1 MTKPAPL
8 TYRVR
13 HERIQRA
20 LRLPPVPELAC
31 TAPTARLERGFFST
45 VAAVCDVL
53 GEAHALAHMTRADL
67 ERLVELGEL
76 ARERLAERD

>member
-1 MTKPAPL
+1 MTKPAPV
-8 TYRVR
+8 YPVRRERVVR
-13 HERIQRA
+13 
-20 LRLPPVPELAC
+20 LLSLPPVPELAR

-67 ERLVELGEL
+67 ARLVRLGEL
-76 ARERLAERD
+76 AQERLAERD